1 MRSLFLV
8 VSALFL
14 SSNIALADYTLRNV
28 YKFENVDMVT
38 NHDGSNVMNA
48 TVTGV
53 SSDSNGNTT
62 TIKCLVNVAN
72 KVISG
77 HCQGTDQD
85 GDIEY
90 TTVSR
95 DMAGGNNQ
103 GTFVRTGGTGKYANS
118 SATCVYTVE
127 LTDFKIGVGYLT
139 AICKE

>member
-8 VSALFL
+8 VSVLFL

-28 YKFENVDMVT
+28 YKFENADMVT

-103 GTFVRTGGTGKYANS
+103 GTFVRIGGTGKYANS

>member
-8 VSALFL
+8 VSVLFL

-28 YKFENVDMVT
+28 YKFEKADMVT

-62 TIKCLVNVAN
+62 TIKCLVTMAS
-72 KVISG
+72 KAISG

-95 DMAGGNNQ
+95 DLAGGNNQ

-127 LTDFKIGVGYLT
+127 LTDFKVGVGYLT
-139 AICKE
+139 ATCKE

>member
-1 MRSLFLV
+1 MRFLLLV
-8 VSALFL
+8 ISVLFL
-14 SSNIALADYTLRNV
+14 SSNIALADYTLKNV
-28 YKFENVDMVT
+28 YKFENADMVT
-38 NHDGSNVMNA
+38 SHDGSNVMNA
-48 TVTGV
+48 TVAGV
-53 SSDSNGNTT
+53 SSDSKGNTI

-77 HCQGTDQD
+77 HCEGTDQD

-118 SATCVYTVE
+118 PATCVYTVE

-139 AICKE
+139 ATCKE